1 MILDIVFLQNM
12 QIIIHGKCQIRFSTS
27 KIQNRDLSVLL
38 KFWKNILNK
47 FQKPVDLPEFIKSGM
62 YNFSILCHHTQ
73 ILEKWNRNS
82 FL

>member
-1 MILDIVFLQNM
+1 MANV
-12 QIIIHGKCQIRFSTS
+12 RYEFSTS
-27 KIQNRDLSVLL
+27 KIQNRDLSVFL

-47 FQKPVDLPEFIKSGM
+47 FRKNRLICRNLSNLECTS
-62 YNFSILCHHTQ
+62 FSILCHHTQ